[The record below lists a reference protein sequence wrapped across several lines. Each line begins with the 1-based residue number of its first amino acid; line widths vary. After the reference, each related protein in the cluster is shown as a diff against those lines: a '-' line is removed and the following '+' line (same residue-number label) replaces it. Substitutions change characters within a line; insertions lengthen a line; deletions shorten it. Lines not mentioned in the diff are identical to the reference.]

1 MHIILI
7 HPKIETINTSHNNLI
22 YKGIDA
28 GAVMDSINWKIHFI
42 LISLCIIT
50 SSASAVAIDYPDER
64 PSIEAGKKI
73 YLSNCAGCHG
83 EKGDGSTFPGA
94 FDFTNNEKMIN
105 SNSSIFFDAIA
116 NGIPGTA
123 MPSFSKLPKK
133 DIWDVIAYLWT
144 FWIDKPSIENGK
156 IIYEKDCAG
165 CHGMLG
171 NGYGFPEAFDFT
183 NLSQA
188 AVKQPSVYFDR
199 LTQGIPGTAMRPY
212 KNELSEDECWDA
224 VKYLFTFQFS
234 DYQLTVPQITQPQIT
249 PAPTKPQ
256 YSGKEWYNITG
267 GGAIILVSAG
277 LAIFILYLFI
287 RGLKER

>member
-1 MHIILI
+1 
-7 HPKIETINTSHNNLI
+7 
-22 YKGIDA
+22 
-28 GAVMDSINWKIHFI
+28 MDSINWKIYFI

-50 SSASAVAIDYPDER
+50 SSASAIAIGYPDER

-94 FDFTNNEKMIN
+94 FNFTNSEKMIN
-105 SNSSIFFDAIA
+105 SNSSIFFDAIT

-133 DIWDVIAYLWT
+133 DRWDVIAYLWT
-144 FWIDKPSIENGK
+144 FWIDKPSVENGK

-183 NLSQA
+183 NLSQT

-212 KNELSEDECWDA
+212 KNDLTENERWDA

-234 DYQLTVPQITQPQIT
+234 DYQLTVPQITQVQITQVQITQPQITQPQIT

-256 YSGKEWYNITG
+256 YSGKEWYNSTG
-267 GGAIILVSAG
+267 GVAIILVSAG